1 MPDFGSPV
9 AQNVQTPSFTTTLGG
24 LMDLKAKQQQLQ
36 VGQNNAQAAQQTMQE
51 RQRITGMMSSGVDD
65 QGNSIRG
72 TDGQP
77 DPAKILPALG
87 RMAPLTGQQYAQSV
101 LATHTAKIGL
111 QSASLGLDSKQREAV
126 MGPLQAVAA
135 NPNDPELVG
144 HVGTALDSWATAHPE
159 MSGLVNNV
167 KTTLLPHI
175 VNAQPDQRAK
185 MANSMAALLQG
196 GQKVETQPSGASVSN
211 GQTTQIGATAP
222 PVAGGGFAP
231 AAGPASTVQ
240 QQPSPTTQ
248 VMGPG
253 AQPQLYGARPP
264 LTPNSAPVASGLAP
278 GVAEGITG
286 PVATNNQHFST
297 VQADAQGAPNRI
309 AALQTIKQEAPAA
322 ATGGGDW
329 RRKVLS
335 QWSGLFPSLYTGPGS
350 GNETQTATDVMA
362 KNLAVL
368 AAQGGNTDAARALGE
383 MANPSYH
390 MTEEAV
396 RKTSDQL
403 IGIEAKKQAA
413 QSYFTGTPT
422 NSPLYAQKLTQWN
435 QNADPRAFEYA
446 NKAPAD
452 QAAMR
457 AEMKKAGTW
466 DALRRKMVGLHD
478 MGIGPQ

>member
-72 TDGQP
+72 QDGQP

-101 LATHTAKIGL
+101 LATHTAKVGL
-111 QSASLGLDSKQREAV
+111 QSAALGLDSKQREAV

-135 NPNDPELVG
+135 NPDDPNLVG

-159 MSGLVNNV
+159 MTSLVNNV

-211 GQTTQIGATAP
+211 GQTTQIGTTAP
-222 PVAGGGFAP
+222 PNAGGGFAP

-240 QQPSPTTQ
+240 QQPAPTTQ
-248 VMGPG
+248 VTDPRTG
-253 AQPQLYGARPP
+253 QPSLYGARPP
-264 LTPNSAPVASGLAP
+264 LTPGSPPVATGTAP

-286 PVATNNQHFST
+286 PVATNNTHFAG
-297 VQADAQGAPNRI
+297 VQTEAQGAPNRI

-322 ATGGGDW
+322 MTGGGDY
-329 RRKVLS
+329 RRTVLA
-335 QWSGLFPSLYTGPGS
+335 QISGLFGLA
-350 GNETQTATDVMA
+350 NDKQTATDVMA

-368 AAQGGNTDAARALGE
+368 ASQGGNTDAARALGE
-383 MANPSYH
+383 MANPSFH
-390 MTEEAV
+390 MTEEAAK
-396 RKTSDQL
+396 RTADQL

-413 QSYFTGTPT
+413 QAYFTGTPT

-446 NKAPAD
+446 SKSPAD
-452 QAAMR
+452 QAAMK

-478 MGIGPQ
+478 MGINP